1 MTALMRLRL
10 SGRALSSLGLLMT
23 AVLLGIGGAGWSVQ
37 HGSDPARILVAMGSP
52 VLDPATA
59 AQSPSEHVLTPAVV
73 DPSNSGSTGAVDARL
88 LPHQIRVL
96 VGALLTTG
104 PASGSQPYWLL
115 ILGLGLYL
123 SAAAD
128 RNRLRRLFGGCRH
141 GTRAP
146 PLRF

>member
-1 MTALMRLRL
+1 MTALTRLRL
-10 SGRALSSLGLLMT
+10 SGRALSSLGLLLT
-23 AVLLGIGGAGWSVQ
+23 AVLLGIGGAGWSV
-37 HGSDPARILVAMGSP
+37 HGRTDPARILVVTGSH

-59 AQSPSEHVLTPAVV
+59 AQPPSEHALTPALV
-73 DPSNSGSTGAVDARL
+73 DPSSSGSTGIADARL

-104 PASGSQPYWLL
+104 PASGSEPYWLL